1 MRKLLLFVIGVSMGA
16 VIGVALVM
24 LLTPASG
31 QDMRD
36 GAREHFRQALDE
48 SARAAAKRR
57 ADLEKEYDEMT
68 KSTKTDDA
76 S

>member
-1 MRKLLLFVIGVSMGA
+1 MRKLILFVIGLSMGA
-16 VIGVALVM
+16 AIGAALVM

-57 ADLEKEYDEMT
+57 TELENEFATMT
-68 KSTKTDDA
+68 KSSKPDDA
-76 S
+76 G

>member
-1 MRKLLLFVIGVSMGA
+1 MRKLILFVIGLSMGA
-16 VIGVALVM
+16 AIGAALVM

-36 GAREHFRQALDE
+36 GARQHFRQALDE

-57 ADLEKEYDEMT
+57 TELENEFAAMT
-68 KSTKTDDA
+68 KSTKPDDA
-76 S
+76 G